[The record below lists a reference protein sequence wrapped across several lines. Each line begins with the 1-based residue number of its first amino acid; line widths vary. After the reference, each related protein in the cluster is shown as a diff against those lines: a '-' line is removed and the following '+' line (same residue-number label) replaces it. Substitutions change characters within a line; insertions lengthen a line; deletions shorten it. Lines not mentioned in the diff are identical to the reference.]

1 MGSDIASRGKTLV
14 LYARARAGYGLTG
27 FLGLKKCVVLGY
39 NLAIWTQYP
48 DIHVVRGFT
57 RYSHVCTAVHRPVA
71 APEIPVIHYDTLHL
85 RALYYI
91 LGT

>member
-39 NLAIWTQYP
+39 ILLFGPNIQIFAWFGVSQG
-48 DIHVVRGFT
+48 IHMF
-57 RYSHVCTAVHRPVA
+57 A
-71 APEIPVIHYDTLHL
+71 TLFHSL
-85 RALYYI
+85 CS
-91 LGT
+91 T